1 MKGKNQAPV
10 SGFTTLSSFPDM
22 SEIYIGPNSGI
33 SYGWWGWV
41 GKWTPGRTEER
52 SQPPRREGSCLQQLH
67 VYLTELGNPL
77 PAHPGRSKF

>member
-33 SYGWWGWV
+33 SYGWWGWMGWEV
-41 GKWTPGRTEER
+41 DTR
-52 SQPPRREGSCLQQLH
+52 QNRRK
-67 VYLTELGNPL
+67 V
-77 PAHPGRSKF
+77 PAS